1 VTIQQALERLRAAEV
16 RELPLTSLQVD
27 EALQPRNGRMVPFR
41 EQTRVEGRSR
51 EHIGTMRLALEAS
64 QAIQLEPVLVAEID
78 DSLYVIDGHH
88 RLKAYQLAGRE
99 TVPARVYPMG
109 RREAVLVS
117 KLSNCGERALEMH
130 AEQKRDAAWQYLAAV
145 TRQGKCGLPEGESR
159 RTVVAR
165 FGIGYGTVDRMLHK
179 LPKVNTKD
187 FPAEALDPGTG
198 WPRWRY
204 TREAGAGWL
213 DMENQMTS
221 EQRTQHEAEKLAR
234 KIGGLLDK
242 ATPAVGRR
250 ALEMVVNEDKLAASN
265 ADTLAF
271 LADIAEPDTGDY

>member
-1 VTIQQALERLRAAEV
+1 VTIQQALERLKVAEV
-16 RELPLTSLQVD
+16 RQLPLTSLQTD

-41 EQTRVEGRSR
+41 EQTRMEGRSR
-51 EHIGTMRLALEAS
+51 EHIGTMRLTLEAS

-78 DSLYVIDGHH
+78 DGLYVIDGHQ

-99 TVPARVYPMG
+99 TVPARVCSMG
-109 RREAVLVS
+109 RREAVLAS
-117 KLSNCGERALEMH
+117 KLANCGERALEMH
-130 AEQKRDAAWQYLAAV
+130 AEQKRDAAWQYLAAI
-145 TRQGKCGLPEGESR
+145 TRQGASGLPEAESR

-179 LPKVNTKD
+179 LPKVNPKD
-187 FPAEALDPGTG
+187 WPIEALDPGTG

-204 TREAGAGWL
+204 TREAGAGWQ
-213 DMENQMTS
+213 DMENQMTP
-221 EQRTQHEAEKLAR
+221 EQLTQREAEKLAR

-242 ATPAVGRR
+242 ATPAAMRR
-250 ALEMVVNEDKLAASN
+250 ALEMLADEAKLAANN